1 MRKIIA
7 FVFCLGMVFLPVV
20 GGANS
25 EEQNKTDNKID
36 SNVVYVDYYKTGT
49 TETEKQS
56 SQIMRVFSVEDNEL
70 RVRLIS
76 QQKFIYDKWI
86 REVLEDLTLY
96 CDTSESAKCKIKGTI
111 YRCSHEEGNK
121 DCSYE
126 GQDVKFFNKYP
137 LDSVMER
144 LKLDN
149 HFTNVCAFIVNKTE
163 LTEEQKEEL
172 VSSTPS
178 PFKWRGTI
186 KNVEQE
192 MFIPKTTTFQKNC
205 TTPQTAELSQNV
217 KLLSSVLVENL
228 QTARDRDNINANDS
242 TNVAGKIL
250 NFFGAIIHAG
260 ILVGKI
266 IINPSQGIGS
276 TLEYFRDGSNSA
288 IGNFINDLSNSKD
301 NNKNNDAENTQ
312 IENISPSQ

>member
-25 EEQNKTDNKID
+25 EEQNKID
-36 SNVVYVDYYKTGT
+36 SNTIYVDNYKFEP
-49 TETEKQS
+49 TETKTKKQS
-56 SQIMRVFSVEDNEL
+56 FHLMRIFSIEDDEL
-70 RVRLIS
+70 RVRLIA
-76 QQKFIYDKWI
+76 QDILDNQEFLKDI
-86 REVLEDLTLY
+86 TLY
-96 CDTSESAKCKIKGTI
+96 CNIKGATACKISGTVYNCI
-111 YRCSHEEGNK
+111 NEK
-121 DCSYE
+121 DGKECDFEKES
-126 GQDVKFFNKYP
+126 VKSFSEYSIDPIIWYLEAEDYF
-137 LDSVMER
+137 D
-144 LKLDN
+144 
-149 HFTNVCAFIVNKTE
+149 NVCISIINKTE
-163 LTEEQKEEL
+163 LAEKQKEL
-172 VSSTPS
+172 ISPTPGLFRS
-178 PFKWRGTI
+178 KGKI
-186 KNVEQE
+186 KEDQD
-192 MFIPKTTTFQKNC
+192 MFIARTAIFQKNC

-260 ILVGKI
+260 ILAGKI
-266 IINPSQGIGS
+266 ITNPSQGIGS